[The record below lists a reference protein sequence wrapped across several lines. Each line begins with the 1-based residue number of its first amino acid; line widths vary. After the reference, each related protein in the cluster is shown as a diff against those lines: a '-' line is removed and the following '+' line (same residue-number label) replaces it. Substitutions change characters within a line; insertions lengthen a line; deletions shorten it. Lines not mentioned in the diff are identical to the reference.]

1 MVTSSFF
8 IHPAIGFLALA
19 AILPFMRGRE
29 WRWLLLVPSVVAIFA
44 VFSMGTGE
52 QLADRLTLQWVGQTL
67 QLGRVD
73 KLSLIFAQV
82 FAIMSFAGMLYAMH
96 VEDKL
101 QHLMASLY
109 VAGGFGCVFAGD
121 LLTLFVFWELMSI
134 GSTFLVLCNRT
145 RESVAAGFRYF
156 LFHTLGG
163 LFILGGMLLR
173 YKALGTWEFTAAAP
187 DMQQLYN
194 WLILTGFCVNAAVVP
209 LHAWLPDAYP
219 RGTVTG
225 SVFMCAFTTKTAV
238 YVLARGFA
246 GWEILAIMGTVMAV
260 YGVLYACMENN
271 ARRIL
276 SYHIVSQ
283 VGYMVAGIGVGT
295 AMTLNGAA
303 AHAYAHILYKGLL
316 FMGTGALLYAVGT
329 AKLDKLGGLAARL
342 PWVMVL
348 YMVAALSISG
358 MPLFNGFIS
367 KTMTIAGA
375 AEAHQYLVALGLEIA
390 AVGTFISVGIKLPYF
405 AFWGGKEQDMT
416 REIKPIPWNMYAGMA
431 VLAVLC
437 VAQGVFPSILYRYL
451 PFAVEHQYVPWE
463 VWNVIQSGL
472 LLGFSGLAFYVLRK
486 IITPHSGLNLD
497 FDFFYRAVGAG
508 ALVLICKPIAW
519 IDDRWT
525 EAYRAIGLR
534 GMMAVAMGSSFFDRK
549 AIDGVVDGSAY
560 GVMRLGKLGAALQN
574 GDLQRYLGLAV
585 ILALAAIALFCYAIP
600 YSM

>member
-1 MVTSSFF
+1 MATSSFF
-8 IHPAIGFLALA
+8 IHPGVAFLALA
-19 AILPFMRGRE
+19 AALPFMRGRE
-29 WRWLLLVPSVVAIFA
+29 WRWLLLIPPIVAIFA
-44 VFSMGTGE
+44 VFTMGFGDN
-52 QLADRLTLQWVGQTL
+52 LSLSWLGQNL

-82 FAIMSFAGMLYAMH
+82 FAIMSLAGMLYAMH
-96 VEDKL
+96 VQDKL
-101 QHLMASLY
+101 QHIMASLY

-121 LLTLFVFWELMSI
+121 FITLFLFWELMSI
-134 GSTFLVLCNRT
+134 GSTFLVFCNRT
-145 RESVAAGFRYF
+145 RESTLAAFRYF
-156 LFHTLGG
+156 LYHTAGG
-163 LFILGGMLLR
+163 LLLLGGMLLR
-173 YKALGTWEFTAAAP
+173 YKALGTWEFVHASP
-187 DMQQLYN
+187 DMYETYN
-194 WLILTGFCVNAAVVP
+194 WLILAGFCVNAAVVP

-246 GWEILAIMGTVMAV
+246 GWEILAVAGTVMAV
-260 YGVLYACMENN
+260 YGVLYACIENN

-316 FMGTGALLYAVGT
+316 FMGTGCLLYAVGT

-358 MPLFNGFIS
+358 MPLFNGFVS

-375 AEAHQYLVALGLEIA
+375 SEAHRTFVALGLEIA

-405 AFWGGKEQDMT
+405 AFWGGKEPDAT
-416 REIKPIPWNMYAGMA
+416 REIRPIPWNMYAGMTL
-431 VLAVLC
+431 LAVLC
-437 VAQGVFPSILYRYL
+437 IVQGVAPGILYAYL
-451 PFAVEHQYVPWE
+451 PYEVAHQYVPWTF
-463 VWNVIQSGL
+463 WNVVQSGL
-472 LLGFSGLAFYVLRK
+472 LLGFSGLAFYLLRK
-486 IITPHSGLNLD
+486 VITPHEGLNLD
-497 FDFFYRAVGAG
+497 FDIVYRAVGRL
-508 ALVLICKPIAW
+508 ALLLVSKPLAW

-525 EAYRAIGLR
+525 EAYRVVGLR
-534 GMMAVAMGSSFFDRK
+534 GLMATAFCSSVFDRK
-549 AIDGVVDGSAY
+549 GIDGVVDGTAY
-560 GVMRLGKLGAALQN
+560 SVMGLGRLGAKAQN

-585 ILALAAIALFCYAIP
+585 ILALIVFALYW
-600 YSM
+600 YLG

>member
-1 MVTSSFF
+1 MATSNFL
-8 IHPAIGFLALA
+8 HPAVAFLALA
-19 AILPFMRGRE
+19 IALPFMRGKQ
-29 WRWLLLVPSVVAIFA
+29 WRWLLPLPPVLAVYA
-44 VFSMGTGE
+44 VFTMPFG
-52 QLADRLTLQWVGQTL
+52 DNMTLNWLGQTL

-82 FAIMSFAGMLYAMH
+82 FAVMSLAGMVFAMH

-101 QHLMASLY
+101 QHMMAALY
-109 VAGGFGCVFAGD
+109 VSGGFGCVFAGD
-121 LLTLFVFWELMSI
+121 FLTLFLFWELMSI
-134 GSTFLVLCNRT
+134 GSAFLVFCNRT
-145 RESVAAGFRYF
+145 RESTYAAFRYF
-156 LFHTLGG
+156 LYHTAGG
-163 LFILGGMLLR
+163 LFLLGGMLLR
-173 YKALGTWEFTAAAP
+173 YKSTGTFDFTHAAP
-187 DMQQLYN
+187 DMQQAYN
-194 WLILTGFCVNAAVVP
+194 WLILIGFCVNAAAVP

-246 GWEILAIMGTVMAV
+246 GWEILAVAGTIMAL
-260 YGVLYACMENN
+260 YGVLYACIENN

-295 AMTLNGAA
+295 AMTLNGAS

-316 FMGTGALLYAVGT
+316 FMGAGCVLYATGT

-342 PWVMVL
+342 PWVMAL

-375 AEAHQYLVALGLEIA
+375 AEAHYYLVALGLEIA

-405 AFWGGKEQDMT
+405 AFWGGKATD
-416 REIKPIPWNMYAGMA
+416 RARALKPIPWNMYGGM
-431 VLAVLC
+431 VILAVLC
-437 VAQGVFPSILYRYL
+437 IAQGIFPDILYAYL
-451 PFAVEHQYVPWE
+451 PFAVEHQFVPWT

-472 LLGFSGLAFYVLRK
+472 LLGFAGLAFYLLRK
-486 IITPHSGLNLD
+486 VITPHEGLNLD
-497 FDFFYRAVGAG
+497 FDIVYRAIGA
-508 ALVLICKPIAW
+508 ATQAFICKPLAW

-525 EAYRAIGLR
+525 NVYETVGLR
-534 GMMAVAMGSSFFDRK
+534 SLMAAAFGSSVFDRK
-549 AIDGVVDGSAY
+549 AIDGVVDGAVY
-560 GVMRLGKLGAALQN
+560 GVGAIGRFTAKAQN
-574 GDLQRYLGLAV
+574 GDMQRYLGMAV
-585 ILALAAIALFCYAIP
+585 ILILVAFGLYWHLG
-600 YSM
+600 